1 MFINQSL
8 GIWDIYDPIGDQPA
22 SALQGPDPPAFAP
35 EKSGAQHDIKKAHQQ
50 PKKEENTQE
59 IYGDFVGFKM
69 IQLDSSVKKNIKC
82 HSENAQNFFNQGSDF
97 FNPGGWETTNI
108 PISSFAGDIV

>member
-69 IQLDSSVKKNIKC
+69 IQLDSSVKKKYKVSLRKC
-82 HSENAQNFFNQGSDF
+82 SEFLQSRIGFLQSWWLGNHKYSN
-97 FNPGGWETTNI
+97 
-108 PISSFAGDIV
+108 